1 MSTLEPAAQS
11 KPPGGFKL
19 WLSQL
24 QMKHGRKLV
33 IALPYIWLILL
44 FLLPFLIV
52 FKISLAEMARA
63 IPPYTELME
72 WADGQ
77 LSITLNLGNF
87 LQLTDDP
94 LYFDAYLQ
102 SLQVAAI
109 STICCLLIGYPL
121 AWAVAHSKPSTRNI
135 LLLLVILP
143 SWTSFLIRVYAW
155 MGILKNNGVLNN
167 FLLWLGVIDQPL
179 TILHTNFAVYIG
191 IVYAYVP
198 FMVLPI
204 YTALIRIDYSL
215 VEAALDLG
223 ARPLKTFFT
232 VIMPLT
238 KGGII
243 AGSMLVFIPAVGEF
257 VIPELLGGPDSIMIG
272 RVLWQEFFNNR
283 DWPVASAVAIIM
295 LLLLIV
301 PIMWFH
307 KHQQKMRGRTR
318 MNNLPVV
325 RSPWRIVIL
334 LLGFTFLYAP
344 MLMLVIY
351 SFNSSKLVTV
361 WAGWS
366 TRWYGELL
374 RDDAM
379 MSAVGL
385 SLTIAACA
393 ATAAAILG
401 TIAAVVLVRFGRF
414 RGSNGF
420 AFMITAPLVMP
431 DVITG
436 LSLLLL
442 FVALAH
448 AIGWPADRGMLTIWL
463 AHVTFCTAYVAV
475 VISSRLRELDRSI
488 EEAAMDLGA
497 TPLKVFFVITLPMIM
512 PAIISGWLLAFTL
525 SLDDLVIASF
535 VSGPGATT
543 LPMLVFSSVRMGV
556 NPEINA
562 LATLILGAV
571 GIVGFIAWY
580 LMARAEKQRIRDI
593 QRARRG

>member
-1 MSTLEPAAQS
+1 
-11 KPPGGFKL
+11 
-19 WLSQL
+19 
-24 QMKHGRKLV
+24 
-33 IALPYIWLILL
+33 
-44 FLLPFLIV
+44 
-52 FKISLAEMARA
+52 
-63 IPPYTELME
+63 
-72 WADGQ
+72 
-77 LSITLNLGNF
+77 
-87 LQLTDDP
+87 
-94 LYFDAYLQ
+94 
-102 SLQVAAI
+102 
-109 STICCLLIGYPL
+109 
-121 AWAVAHSKPSTRNI
+121 
-135 LLLLVILP
+135 
-143 SWTSFLIRVYAW
+143 
-155 MGILKNNGVLNN
+155 
-167 FLLWLGVIDQPL
+167 
-179 TILHTNFAVYIG
+179 
-191 IVYAYVP
+191 
-198 FMVLPI
+198 
-204 YTALIRIDYSL
+204 
-215 VEAALDLG
+215 
-223 ARPLKTFFT
+223 
-232 VIMPLT
+232 
-238 KGGII
+238 
-243 AGSMLVFIPAVGEF
+243 
-257 VIPELLGGPDSIMIG
+257 
-272 RVLWQEFFNNR
+272 
-283 DWPVASAVAIIM
+283 
-295 LLLLIV
+295 
-301 PIMWFH
+301 
-307 KHQQKMRGRTR
+307 

-448 AIGWPADRGMLTIWL
+448 AIGWPADRGMLTICL
-463 AHVTFCTAYVAV
+463 EHVTICTAYV
-475 VISSRLRELDRSI
+475 E
-488 EEAAMDLGA
+488 
-497 TPLKVFFVITLPMIM
+497 VFFVITLPMIM